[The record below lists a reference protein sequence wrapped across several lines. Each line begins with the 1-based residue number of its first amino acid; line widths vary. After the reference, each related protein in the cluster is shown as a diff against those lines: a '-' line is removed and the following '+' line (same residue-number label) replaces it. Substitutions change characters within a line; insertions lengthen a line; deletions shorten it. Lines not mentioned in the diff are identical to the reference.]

1 MIQLY
6 ILTKDRPNEL
16 KEALI
21 SAINQDSKEIEIIV
35 SDNSEM
41 LETSQM
47 MADNFSNIHYI
58 KRVPHL
64 EASEH
69 SRVVIEESSAEY
81 VMLFHDD
88 DILEPTHVSDIL
100 SKFQKYPDLVAAA
113 SNGTYIGDFFLD
125 NREIMNL
132 SKDVVIERPKEI
144 FEYYLGLHP
153 SGSSIPPLSGYI
165 YKASILKEVN
175 RNFDNKCG
183 KHADVQ
189 TLSEVLEFGNVLWL
203 SKKTILYRV
212 HSGQH
217 SASEK
222 ILDRNK
228 LLRFMLTNGIDI
240 NSKGVVYFK
249 FMYLLGWWKK
259 NNNSTFR
266 IPLGFKERIVAK
278 FLVYS
283 FLNLLFSKIFI
294 SKIFRLLLF
303 LVKKK
308 F

>member
-113 SNGTYIGDFFLD
+113 SNGTYIGDFFLN

-144 FEYYLGLHP
+144 FEY
-153 SGSSIPPLSGYI
+153 S
-165 YKASILKEVN
+165 
-175 RNFDNKCG
+175 
-183 KHADVQ
+183 
-189 TLSEVLEFGNVLWL
+189 
-203 SKKTILYRV
+203 
-212 HSGQH
+212 
-217 SASEK
+217 
-222 ILDRNK
+222 
-228 LLRFMLTNGIDI
+228 
-240 NSKGVVYFK
+240 
-249 FMYLLGWWKK
+249 
-259 NNNSTFR
+259 
-266 IPLGFKERIVAK
+266 
-278 FLVYS
+278 
-283 FLNLLFSKIFI
+283 
-294 SKIFRLLLF
+294 
-303 LVKKK
+303 
-308 F
+308 